1 MTNHAKKVVIIGGG
15 TGIYPVVRAC
25 KHLELDISTIVATSD
40 SGGSTGR
47 IRDEFGFPPVGDLR
61 QSLAALAEDDGE
73 EWIRKILLYRF
84 EKGEGLAGHN
94 LGNLLL
100 TALQDMTGSTTKA
113 LEIAEK
119 VFRLNGNVIP
129 VTEASVQLEI
139 TYRDGTKVVGEH
151 TLDESSAHSEPI
163 ASVQLIPNCVINP
176 SAAAVIRESEA
187 IIIGPGDLYA
197 SLLAVLVVP
206 GMKQALASSSA
217 KLIYMMN
224 LMTRS
229 TQTANMSARDHITVI
244 ESLIE
249 KKLDLVI
256 INSGSIPDEILALY
270 QQEKEYPVKDDL
282 GTDSRVIRANLI
294 EETQYKQSALDTAHR
309 SVLRHNQDALQA
321 ILGSAL

>member
-1 MTNHAKKVVIIGGG
+1 MTDQARKVVIIGGG

-25 KHLELDISTIVATSD
+25 KQLHLDISTIVATSD

-84 EKGEGLAGHN
+84 DKGEGLAGHN

-113 LEIAEK
+113 LEIAGK
-119 VFRLNGNVIP
+119 VFRLEGNVIP

-139 TYRDGTKVVGEH
+139 TYQDGTKVIGEH
-151 TLDESSAHSEPI
+151 TLDQHSAHPDTI
-163 ASVQLIPNCVINP
+163 VSVALVPDCTINP
-176 SAAAVIRESEA
+176 TAAAALQSAES

-229 TQTANMSARDHITVI
+229 TQTANMTAKNHCAAI

-249 KKLDLVI
+249 KKLDQVI
-256 INSGSIPDEILALY
+256 INTGAIPAEVLELY
-270 QQEKEYPVKDDL
+270 KNEHEYPVKDDL
-282 GTDSRVIRANLI
+282 GDDPRTIRANLI
-294 EETQYKQSALDTAHR
+294 EETQYKQTALDTAHR
-309 SVLRHNQDALQA
+309 SVLRHNQEALET
-321 ILGSAL
+321 ILATVI

>member
-1 MTNHAKKVVIIGGG
+1 MTHSSKKIVIIGGG
-15 TGIYPVVRAC
+15 TGIYPVVQAC
-25 KHLELDISTIVATSD
+25 KQLQLDISTVVATSD

-119 VFRLNGNVIP
+119 VFRLKGNVIP

-139 TYRDGTKVVGEH
+139 TYQDGTKVVGEH
-151 TLDESSAHSEPI
+151 TLDQSSAHSEPI
-163 ASVQLIPNCVINP
+163 ASVQLVPDCVINP
-176 SAAAVIRESEA
+176 AAAAAIHQADA

-206 GMKQALASSSA
+206 GMRQALADSSA
-217 KLIYMMN
+217 KLVYMMN

-229 TQTANMSARDHITVI
+229 TQTANMSAKDHIAAI

-249 KKLDLVI
+249 KRLDLVI
-256 INSGSIPDEILALY
+256 INSGSIPEDILALY
-270 QQEKEYPVKDDL
+270 TQEQEYPVKDDL
-282 GTDSRVIRANLI
+282 GDDKRVIRANLI
-294 EETQYKQSALDTAHR
+294 EQTQYKQSAVDTAHR
-309 SVLRHNQDALQA
+309 SVLRHNQLALET
-321 ILGSAL
+321 ILKTAL